1 MTHARSRTIR
11 DAKLLPITTA
21 AFAFVLALAFVM
33 TASPAPA
40 DDASSPSNV
49 SSIRYDQ
56 RNEELIR
63 KMYADFVAGWNAH
76 DAQAMS
82 GLYTHDG
89 DHVEPDG
96 TIAKGREG
104 VQTLLAKQHASVF
117 KTSQLELKL
126 DDVWFITADV
136 ALIDGT
142 YNLAGARLPDGT
154 DLPTRTGRITAVF
167 IKERGDWAIA
177 ASRLMIP
184 TTLPYKKG

>member
-1 MTHARSRTIR
+1 MRHANERTTR
-11 DAKLLPITTA
+11 AGRLFPIATA
-21 AFAFVLALAFVM
+21 AASAFALLVTGA
-33 TASPAPA
+33 TSIA
-40 DDASSPSNV
+40 DDASAPSNV

-63 KMYADFVAGWNAH
+63 KMYNEFMAAWNKH
-76 DAQAMS
+76 DAKTMS
-82 GLYTHDG
+82 MMYAHDG

-96 TIAKGREG
+96 TIAKGRDG
-104 VQTLLAKQHASVF
+104 VEALLAKQHASVF
-117 KTSQLELKL
+117 KTSQLELTIE
-126 DDVWFITADV
+126 DVWFIAADV
-136 ALIDGT
+136 ALIDGV

-154 DLPTRTGRITAVF
+154 DLPSRTGRITAVF